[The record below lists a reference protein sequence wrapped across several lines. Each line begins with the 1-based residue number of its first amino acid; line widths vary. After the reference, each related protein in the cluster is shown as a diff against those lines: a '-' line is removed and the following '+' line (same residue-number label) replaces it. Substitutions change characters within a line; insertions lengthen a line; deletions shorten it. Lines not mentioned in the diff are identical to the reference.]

1 MRLVTRLALAGRHW
15 QQWVP
20 IVPAVKGYQS
30 KDLGQDLAAG
40 AVVGMVT
47 VPQAVAYAY
56 LAGLPPQAGLY
67 ACLLP
72 MLIYAFLGSSKHMVV
87 GRVAVAALLRASALG
102 APAPP

>member
-15 QQWVP
+15 QQWIP

-30 KDLGQDLAAG
+30 QDLGQDLAAG
-40 AVVGMVT
+40 TVVGMVT

-72 MLIYAFLGSSKHMVV
+72 MLIYAFLGSS
-87 GRVAVAALLRASALG
+87 
-102 APAPP
+102 